1 MKNILW
7 GGLCLLGLLFF
18 SINIEGWA
26 DSVENSLDIE
36 VESPTY
42 YDVHD
47 GPNPL
52 LVSVQFRNISRENSF
67 QENSILGRLQFSVIQ
82 ELLEQRVMASYN
94 GVVLQRVEAWSNS
107 TGSIVSRIS
116 LGGPK
121 YLDFSMF
128 NLLNSDLYLVT
139 LYGKIDFTSDIFKEI
154 SISDNGIITLN
165 TLDWLDTEN
174 IFYNDEVTGEKI
186 SDQYHD
192 ITKVTSLITI
202 EASLLKERH
211 LTVDGEVLYEEES
224 YVIPYQEYSFRPRE
238 FEGYKLIEEGVP
250 SNSSGNITQPETQVD
265 FYYEE
270 IKQTG
275 FEYEVSPQSVYLTQD
290 SQRINPMNTVE
301 DVRFNGKSLDP
312 SEYEVKVKSFIDT
325 DTVGRKTAEMEIIH
339 KESGVSEQF
348 DLPIS
353 VLWGNTILL
362 QGSSYRSL
370 GSYTYFPEEK
380 YIQIGWGTEQN
391 NSVIHSGWGD
401 DIYYSTAFFRPN
413 DDVNLIGTLSPFW
426 EITGKGN
433 QQAASL
439 ISDLPTR
446 RIDVKSGDVMEIFHA
461 QSISHP
467 LMTQLFIN
475 EQSNTLA
482 KIAETTYVE
491 VTDNGYVPLQIN
503 YVIPKKSKIP
513 INVSNEELEQSLD
526 EFLDMSSAP
535 QVQVVGFTE
544 YPDRTKV
551 GTTTGI
557 IRVEQILSTGRS
569 IVKDYEVPFTVELP
583 DGLFGISTVDDIL
596 FEEVKQ
602 SSTQQL
608 SSGKNQAGG
617 IPRIQITDTSPAETW
632 ALRVSQPKA
641 FSDASGNTLSGAYIT
656 LDNLSVSGDSDLLIA
671 DREIILGGEAEE
683 IAWFFDHD
691 DSNKK
696 GITDIQFGKMDSGMQ
711 LVIPRNTIQN
721 STDYH
726 ATIQWELVSDPT
738 LIKREE
744 IK

>member
-36 VESPTY
+36 VESPTDY
-42 YDVHD
+42 SIDEVES
-47 GPNPL
+47 NSL
-52 LVSVQFRNISRENSF
+52 LDSVEFKTISREKSF
-67 QENSILGRLQFSVIQ
+67 EGGNLLGIMQFSGAPHPVMRQ
-82 ELLEQRVMASYN
+82 EVSMPYN
-94 GVVLQRVEAWSNS
+94 GVLLQRIEGVSSTREPGAIIVYNS
-107 TGSIVSRIS
+107 
-116 LGGPK
+116 
-121 YLDFSMF
+121 
-128 NLLNSDLYLVT
+128 LNSWDLIIYGPLEDEAYSVN
-139 LYGKIDFTSDIFKEI
+139 LYGKIDFTSDIFKDI

-165 TLDWLDTEN
+165 TLDGLSTETWFASLDTPN
-174 IFYNDEVTGEKI
+174 FQSPDDI
-186 SDQYHD
+186 S
-192 ITKVTSLITI
+192 KVISPITI

-265 FYYEE
+265 FYYEK

-275 FEYEVSPQSVYLTQD
+275 FEYEISPQSVYLTQD
-290 SQRINPMNTVE
+290 SQSINPMNTVE
-301 DVRFNGKSLDP
+301 NVRFNGKNLDP

-339 KESGVSEQF
+339 KESGATEQF

-362 QGSSYRSL
+362 QGSNYRSL
-370 GSYTYFPEEK
+370 GSFTYFPEEK

-391 NSVIHSGWGD
+391 NSVIHSEWGD

-413 DDVNLIGTLSPFW
+413 DDVNLIGTLFPFW

-439 ISDLPTR
+439 INDLPTR

-475 EQSNTLA
+475 EQPNTLA

-503 YVIPKKSKIP
+503 HVIPKKSKIP
-513 INVSNEELEQSLD
+513 INVSNEELEQSID

-583 DGLFGISTVDDIL
+583 DGLFGISSVDDIL
-596 FEEVKQ
+596 FEDVKQ

-632 ALRVSQPKA
+632 TLRVSQPKA
-641 FSDASGNTLSGAYIT
+641 FSDASGNTLAGAYMT

-671 DREIILGGEAEE
+671 DKEIVLGEEAEE
-683 IAWFFDHD
+683 IAWFFNHD

-696 GITDIQFGKMDSGMQ
+696 GITDIQFGKLDSGMQ